1 MLERKGW
8 RMGSQVLYE
17 PDNLLRI
24 TNMGSTINHEKVT
37 KGMLFLCQ
45 WDAVSSKIWLASN
58 HMKDPPCR
66 PWALCL
72 PGKGEPSHSEKNFL
86 TRLPFCNEKIF
97 QHFWG
102 REMSPTYTG
111 AQKYDPE
118 GLHGEASRICKFNRM
133 YRFIGAFLWMGSYS
147 SHLILQRSAAKH
159 HWSRTG
165 VGKLSAKVQIINI
178 QCFVGYTFSVTTT

>member
-24 TNMGSTINHEKVT
+24 TNMGSTINHKKVT

-45 WDAVSSKIWLASN
+45 CDAVSSKIWLASS
-58 HMKDPPCR
+58 HMKDPSCT

-72 PGKGEPSHSEKNFL
+72 PGKGGPSHSEKHFL
-86 TRLPFCNEKIF
+86 TRLPFCNERRYFSISGVEK
-97 QHFWG
+97 WVL
-102 REMSPTYTG
+102 PTPGPRSMTL
-111 AQKYDPE
+111 K
-118 GLHGEASRICKFNRM
+118 ASMGKLQECKFNRM

-178 QCFVGYTFSVTTT
+178 QGFVGYTFSVTTT